1 MFHLDTPDTE
11 ISFHSEGLEFSLP
24 NPQLVENWIIDTAL
38 KEGQS
43 VGALNII
50 FCSDAYLHEMNVE
63 YLQHD
68 TLTDV
73 ITFQYHEES
82 SPYIEG
88 DIFISVERTNENAQK
103 FEVAPLQELLRVIIH
118 GSLHLLGYGDKTP
131 EDKKIMTEK
140 ENEYLKN
147 WDEIEKH

>member
-11 ISFHSEGLEFSLP
+11 ISFHSEGLDFLLP
-24 NPQLVENWIIDTAL
+24 NPELVESWIIDTAS
-38 KEGQS
+38 KEDRS
-43 VGALNII
+43 VRALNII
-50 FCSDAYLHEMNVE
+50 FCSDSYLHEMNVE

-73 ITFQYHEES
+73 ISFQYHDDS

-103 FEVAPLQELLRVIIH
+103 FEVSPEKELLRVIIH
-118 GSLHLLGYGDKTP
+118 GTLHLLGYGDKTP

-140 ENEYLKN
+140 ENTYLKN
-147 WDEIEKH
+147 WEEIS

>member
-24 NPQLVENWIIDTAL
+24 NPKLVESWIVDTAL
-38 KEGQS
+38 KEGRS

-50 FCSDAYLHEMNVE
+50 FCSDAYLYEMNME

-73 ITFQYHEES
+73 ITFQYHEDPS
-82 SPYIEG
+82 VFIEG
-88 DIFISVERTNENAQK
+88 DIFISVERTNENAEK
-103 FEVAPLQELLRVIIH
+103 FAVSPEQELRRVIIH
-118 GSLHLLGYGDKTP
+118 GTLHLLGYGDKTP
-131 EDKKIMTEK
+131 EDQKLMTKK
-140 ENEYLKN
+140 ENEYLKL
-147 WDEIEKH
+147 WEEIN